1 MGENRSLSNGQEGN
15 VPKLRFPGFEGE
27 WGVALLSEI
36 FEKNTQ
42 KNADGKITNVICN
55 SAKQGLIPQRE
66 YFDKDIANGDNTNAY
81 YIIKQNDF
89 VYNPRKSSDAPYGP
103 ISIYKYADAGIVSPL
118 YLCFS
123 AKHRINSRY
132 FEWYFRSPV
141 WHRYIYIS
149 GDSGARHDRVSI
161 KDSTFFAMPICIPS
175 GHEQMQIASFLSKLD
190 ERIEKQ
196 RLLVENIKKYKRGLL
211 SAIFPEK
218 DKATP
223 MYRLSEFTEPWE
235 QRKAVDI
242 AEYSKGN
249 GYSKSDLTESGT
261 PIILYGRLYTKYQFV
276 INEVDTFAI
285 PKASAVYSQGNE
297 VIIPAS
303 GETAEDI
310 ARASAVEK
318 PGVLLGGDLN
328 ILRPFDFINPSFL
341 ALAISSGEPQKELEK
356 KAQGKSVVHIHN
368 SDIQEIIISYPA
380 RIEQDQIVAFF
391 RRLDRLI
398 TLHQRE
404 LELFTKYKLGLL
416 QQLFI

>member
-1 MGENRSLSNGQEGN
+1 MLHQVIHFIYNSALTANKKNRVLVIQQTLN
-15 VPKLRFPGFEGE
+15 VLTDEFF
-27 WGVALLSEI
+27 
-36 FEKNTQ
+36 NTQ
-42 KNADGKITNVICN
+42 HNLPENVQEQRKIAD
-55 SAKQGLIPQRE
+55 
-66 YFDKDIANGDNTNAY
+66 F
-81 YIIKQNDF
+81 
-89 VYNPRKSSDAPYGP
+89 
-103 ISIYKYADAGIVSPL
+103 
-118 YLCFS
+118 
-123 AKHRINSRY
+123 INLLNR
-132 FEWYFRSPV
+132 
-141 WHRYIYIS
+141 
-149 GDSGARHDRVSI
+149 
-161 KDSTFFAMPICIPS
+161 
-175 GHEQMQIASFLSKLD
+175 
-190 ERIEKQ
+190 RIEAQ
-196 RLLVENIKKYKRGLL
+196 QLLLETIKKYKRGLL

-356 KAQGKSVVHIHN
+356 KAQGKSIL
-368 SDIQEIIISYPA
+368 Q
-380 RIEQDQIVAFF
+380 
-391 RRLDRLI
+391 RLPVILNGSNPWMVFPPPFNMPD
-398 TLHQRE
+398 
-404 LELFTKYKLGLL
+404 
-416 QQLFI
+416 

>member
-1 MGENRSLSNGQEGN
+1 MPTDEFFNTKHNLPENVQEQRKIADFIN
-15 VPKLRFPGFEGE
+15 
-27 WGVALLSEI
+27 LL
-36 FEKNTQ
+36 N
-42 KNADGKITNVICN
+42 
-55 SAKQGLIPQRE
+55 R
-66 YFDKDIANGDNTNAY
+66 
-81 YIIKQNDF
+81 
-89 VYNPRKSSDAPYGP
+89 
-103 ISIYKYADAGIVSPL
+103 
-118 YLCFS
+118 
-123 AKHRINSRY
+123 
-132 FEWYFRSPV
+132 
-141 WHRYIYIS
+141 
-149 GDSGARHDRVSI
+149 
-161 KDSTFFAMPICIPS
+161 
-175 GHEQMQIASFLSKLD
+175 
-190 ERIEKQ
+190 RIETQ
-196 RLLVENIKKYKRGLL
+196 QLLLETIKKYKRGLL

-328 ILRPFDFINPSFL
+328 ILRPFDFINPSFWHL
-341 ALAISSGEPQKELEK
+341 LFQAVNRKKNWKKE
-356 KAQGKSVVHIHN
+356 
-368 SDIQEIIISYPA
+368 
-380 RIEQDQIVAFF
+380 
-391 RRLDRLI
+391 RRGNR
-398 TLHQRE
+398 
-404 LELFTKYKLGLL
+404 
-416 QQLFI
+416 

>member
-1 MGENRSLSNGQEGN
+1 M
-15 VPKLRFPGFEGE
+15 PKLRFPGFEGE
-27 WGVALLSEI
+27 WGVFRLSD
-36 FEKNTQ
+36 FADRVTRKNTDNETNLPLTISSKDGLVDQ
-42 KNADGKITNVICN
+42 ISYFNKTVASKDMSGYYLLKNGEFAYNKSYSVGYDFGSIKRLDRYPMGALSTLYICFMLKKHY
-55 SAKQGLIPQRE
+55 SDFIKV
-66 YFDKDIANGDNTNAY
+66 YFDSLKWY
-81 YIIKQNDF
+81 KE
-89 VYNPRKSSDAPYGP
+89 
-103 ISIYKYADAGIVSPL
+103 IYKI
-118 YLCFS
+118 S
-123 AKHRINSRY
+123 A
-132 FEWYFRSPV
+132 E
-141 WHRYIYIS
+141 
-149 GDSGARHDRVSI
+149 GARNHGLLNMPTDE
-161 KDSTFFAMPICIPS
+161 FFNTKHNLPENVQ
-175 GHEQMQIASFLSKLD
+175 EQRKIADFINLLNR
-190 ERIEKQ
+190 RIETQ
-196 RLLVENIKKYKRGLL
+196 QLLLETIKKYKRGLL

-356 KAQGKSVVHIHN
+356 RAQGKSVVHIHN

-380 RIEQDQIVAFF
+380 RIEQDQIVAIF
-391 RRLDRLI
+391 RRLDHLI

>member
-1 MGENRSLSNGQEGN
+1 M
-15 VPKLRFPGFEGE
+15 PKLRFPGFEGE
-27 WGVALLSEI
+27 WTKKRLSEVATGFDYGMNVAAIKFDGTNQYIRITDIDDESRCCNQSNPVSPAGILDEKYVVGVNDILFARTGASTGKSYIYKETDGKLYFAGFLIRVTVNAENNSI
-36 FEKNTQ
+36 FVFYTTLTQ
-42 KNADGKITNVICN
+42 K
-55 SAKQGLIPQRE
+55 
-66 YFDKDIANGDNTNAY
+66 
-81 YIIKQNDF
+81 
-89 VYNPRKSSDAPYGP
+89 YNKWVQLTSMRSGQPG
-103 ISIYKYADAGIVSPL
+103 
-118 YLCFS
+118 
-123 AKHRINSRY
+123 INSQEY
-132 FEWYFRSPV
+132 ASYTDFYPMLNEQNKIAEFLNMFELR
-141 WHRYIYIS
+141 IS
-149 GDSGARHDRVSI
+149 
-161 KDSTFFAMPICIPS
+161 
-175 GHEQMQIASFLSKLD
+175 
-190 ERIEKQ
+190 KQ
-196 RLLVENIKKYKRGLL
+196 RQLIETLKKYKRGLL

-356 KAQGKSVVHIHN
+356 KAQGKSIL
-368 SDIQEIIISYPA
+368 Q
-380 RIEQDQIVAFF
+380 
-391 RRLDRLI
+391 RLPVILNGSNPWMVFPPPFNMPD
-398 TLHQRE
+398 
-404 LELFTKYKLGLL
+404 
-416 QQLFI
+416 

>member
-1 MGENRSLSNGQEGN
+1 MSSVGLNTTIIQNKIAEFLNMFE
-15 VPKLRFPGFEGE
+15 LR
-27 WGVALLSEI
+27 
-36 FEKNTQ
+36 
-42 KNADGKITNVICN
+42 
-55 SAKQGLIPQRE
+55 
-66 YFDKDIANGDNTNAY
+66 
-81 YIIKQNDF
+81 
-89 VYNPRKSSDAPYGP
+89 
-103 ISIYKYADAGIVSPL
+103 IS
-118 YLCFS
+118 
-123 AKHRINSRY
+123 
-132 FEWYFRSPV
+132 
-141 WHRYIYIS
+141 
-149 GDSGARHDRVSI
+149 
-161 KDSTFFAMPICIPS
+161 
-175 GHEQMQIASFLSKLD
+175 
-190 ERIEKQ
+190 KQ
-196 RLLVENIKKYKRGLL
+196 RQLIETLKKYKRGLL

-356 KAQGKSVVHIHN
+356 KAQGKSIL
-368 SDIQEIIISYPA
+368 Q
-380 RIEQDQIVAFF
+380 
-391 RRLDRLI
+391 RLPVILNGSNPWMVFPPPFNMPD
-398 TLHQRE
+398 
-404 LELFTKYKLGLL
+404 
-416 QQLFI
+416 

>member
-1 MGENRSLSNGQEGN
+1 M
-15 VPKLRFPGFEGE
+15 PKLRFPGFEGE

-211 SAIFPEK
+211 STMFPEK
-218 DKATP
+218 GEAMPK
-223 MYRLSEFTEPWE
+223 YRFSGFAEPWE
-235 QRKAVDI
+235 QRKLGDTLCSLQNNTLSRAELTYEKGAIKNVHYGDI
-242 AEYSKGN
+242 LVKYGEVLDVKNEQIPNIIDTTVAE
-249 GYSKSDLTESGT
+249 
-261 PIILYGRLYTKYQFV
+261 KY
-276 INEVDTFAI
+276 
-285 PKASAVYSQGNE
+285 KASFLQNGD
-297 VIIPAS
+297 VIFAD
-303 GETAEDI
+303 TAEDDTVGKCSEI
-310 ARASAVEK
+310 AGMTDETVLSGLHTMPYRPRLKFATGYLGYYLNASAFHQQLIPLMQGIKVTSISKSAMQNTDIVYPKSFEEQEK
-318 PGVLLGGDLN
+318 IGAY
-328 ILRPFDFINPSFL
+328 FM
-341 ALAISSGEPQKELEK
+341 
-356 KAQGKSVVHIHN
+356 H
-368 SDIQEIIISYPA
+368 
-380 RIEQDQIVAFF
+380 
-391 RRLDRLI
+391 LDHLI
-398 TLHQRE
+398 TLYQR
-404 LELFTKYKLGLL
+404 KLDISIKIKSGLL